1 MPQAITYSSEREEMF
16 LEHLKERDRR
26 RRAEEKAER
35 KRKMAAFTDL
45 MREMPAIK
53 VGLPLKP
60 IAFSGN
66 QGLER

>member
-1 MPQAITYSSEREEMF
+1 MLQAITSSSEREEMF

-35 KRKMAAFTDL
+35 KRKMTAFTDL

-53 VGLPLKP
+53 VGSP
-60 IAFSGN
+60 
-66 QGLER
+66 

>member
-1 MPQAITYSSEREEMF
+1 MLQAITSSSEREEMF

-35 KRKMAAFTDL
+35 KRKMTAFTDL

-53 VGLPLKP
+53 VGPPETSCVL
-60 IAFSGN
+60 GR
-66 QGLER
+66 QGLQR